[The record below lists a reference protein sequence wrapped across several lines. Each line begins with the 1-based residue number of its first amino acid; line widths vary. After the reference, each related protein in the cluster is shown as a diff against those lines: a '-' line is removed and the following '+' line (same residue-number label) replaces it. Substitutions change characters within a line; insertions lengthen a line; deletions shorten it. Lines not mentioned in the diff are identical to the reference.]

1 MSRAVRFTRYGGTD
15 VLEVVEVDTPHAGAG
30 QVRVAVR
37 AAAANPFDSKVRRGE
52 VPNLT
57 PPRGQGS
64 EFAGVIDELGDDVTT
79 LALGDEVLGWASGCQ
94 ADFVV
99 ARATSVAPKPR
110 RLEWETAGGLGLVGN
125 TALRACAA
133 VKPGPEDTVLVSG
146 VTGGVGL
153 LSAQFARRAGATV
166 IGMARAAHHEFL
178 RGIGIIPVAYGDTLA
193 ESLDAVAPRGITA
206 VLDSV
211 GSRVVELSL
220 ARGVPASRINS
231 VAVDDGAATYGI
243 STVGGG
249 GKTAAELAELAR
261 LAGSGELVLPVRAAF
276 PLVRVREAYEELD
289 HGHGL
294 GKIVLLP

>member
-1 MSRAVRFTRYGGTD
+1 MSRAVRFTRFGGPE
-15 VLEVVEVDTPHAGAG
+15 VLEVVEVDTPHPGAG
-30 QVRVAVR
+30 QVRVAIR
-37 AAAANPFDSKVRRGE
+37 AAGANPFDSKVRRGE
-52 VPNLT
+52 VPSLT

-64 EFAGVIDELGDDVTT
+64 EFAGVVDELGEGVTT

-94 ADFVV
+94 ADFVL
-99 ARATSVAPKPR
+99 ARASSVAPKPSG
-110 RLEWETAGGLGLVGN
+110 LDWETAGGLGLVGN

-133 VKPGPEDTVLVSG
+133 VAPGPEDTVLVSG

-166 IGMARAAHHEFL
+166 IGMARTAHHDFL
-178 RGIGIIPVAYGDTLA
+178 RGIGIIPVDYSEGLA
-193 ESLDAVAPRGITA
+193 EALDAAAPAGITA

-211 GSRVVELSL
+211 GSSVVELALSL
-220 ARGVPASRINS
+220 GVPASRINS

-249 GKTAAELAELAR
+249 GKTADELAELAR
-261 LAGSGELVLPVRAAF
+261 LAGSGELLLPVRAAF
-276 PLVRVREAYEELD
+276 PLARVGEAYQELD

-294 GKIVLLP
+294 GKIVLVP

>member
-1 MSRAVRFTRYGGTD
+1 MSRAVRFTRFGGPE
-15 VLEVVEVDTPHAGAG
+15 VLEVVEVDTPHPGAG

-37 AAAANPFDSKVRRGE
+37 AAGANPFDSKVRRGE
-52 VPNLT
+52 VPSLT

-64 EFAGVIDELGDDVTT
+64 EFAGVVDELGEGVTT

-94 ADFVV
+94 ADFVL
-99 ARATSVAPKPR
+99 ARASSVAPKPSG
-110 RLEWETAGGLGLVGN
+110 LDWETAGGLGLVGN

-133 VKPGPEDTVLVSG
+133 VAPGPEDTVLVSG

-166 IGMARAAHHEFL
+166 IGMAREAHHDFL
-178 RGIGIIPVAYGDTLA
+178 RGIGIIPVDYSEGLA
-193 ESLDAVAPRGITA
+193 QALDAAAPGGITA

-211 GSRVVELSL
+211 GSSVVELALSL
-220 ARGVPASRINS
+220 GVPAPRINS

-249 GKTAAELAELAR
+249 GKTADELAELAR
-261 LAGSGELVLPVRAAF
+261 LAGSGELLLPVRAAF
-276 PLVRVREAYEELD
+276 PLARVGEAYQELD

-294 GKIVLLP
+294 GKIVLVP

>member
-1 MSRAVRFTRYGGTD
+1 
-15 VLEVVEVDTPHAGAG
+15 
-30 QVRVAVR
+30 
-37 AAAANPFDSKVRRGE
+37 
-52 VPNLT
+52 
-57 PPRGQGS
+57 
-64 EFAGVIDELGDDVTT
+64 
-79 LALGDEVLGWASGCQ
+79 
-94 ADFVV
+94 
-99 ARATSVAPKPR
+99 
-110 RLEWETAGGLGLVGN
+110 LEWETAGGLGLVGN

-211 GSRVVELSL
+211 GSRVVELAL

-294 GKIVLLP
+294 GKIVLVP